1 MGIIED
7 SLDRA
12 AGMISE
18 SSYLV
23 ALVGAGMSAESGIP
37 TFRGAGG
44 LWTRMGE
51 PSMNGYQQL
60 LRDPVGWWEH
70 QLNPDADPARTAFRE
85 AIDSAEPNAGHFALV
100 ELERMGVLKATIT
113 QNVDNLHVRAGSSRL
128 IEIHGNRTKVRC
140 IVCESRW
147 SRDAFDYETLP
158 PICPECGGLVKGD
171 TVMFGEPI
179 PPSVLN
185 ACFEAID
192 RCDCIIVCGT
202 SATVYPAAAFPQT
215 VAERGG
221 FVIEANPNETPL
233 SRIAD
238 VALRGATG
246 ELLPKLVERVR
257 SSAPSI

>member
-1 MGIIED
+1 MRKSGSVEGALYI
-7 SLDRA
+7 A
-12 AGMISE
+12 ARMIAQSDH
-18 SSYLV
+18 LV

-60 LRDPVGWWEH
+60 LRDPVAWWKH
-70 QLNPDADPARTAFRE
+70 QLNPEADPARTAFRE
-85 AIDSAEPNAGHFALV
+85 AIDSAEPNAGHRALV
-100 ELERMGVLKATIT
+100 DLERMDILQATIT
-113 QNVDNLHVRAGSSRL
+113 QNVDNLHARAGSTRL
-128 IEIHGNRTKVRC
+128 IEIHGNRTKIRC
-140 IVCESRW
+140 IGCESRW
-147 SRDAFDYETLP
+147 PRDAFDYETLP
-158 PICPECGGLVKGD
+158 PLCAECGGLVKGD

-179 PPSVLN
+179 PPRVLD

-202 SATVYPAAAFPQT
+202 SATVYPAAAFPQM

-221 FVIEANPNETPL
+221 YVIEANPNETPL
-233 SRIAD
+233 SRISD

-246 ELLPKLVERVR
+246 ELLPRLVERLSER
-257 SSAPSI
+257 H